1 MWQDVG
7 SFTDLDYAEDA
18 AYLTKTLDILL
29 ILFGIMCMMKHSPSV
44 YMYTGVKSR
53 YNSSAAVFYP
63 SRQPVM
69 AGGNK
74 IVA

>member
-1 MWQDVG
+1 MDT
-7 SFTDLDYAEDA
+7 FTDLDYAEDA
-18 AYLTKTLDILL
+18 AYLTKTLYILL
-29 ILFGIMCMMKHSPSV
+29 ILFGIVCMMKHSPSV
-44 YMYTGVKSR
+44 YRHTGVKSR

-63 SRQPVM
+63 SLQPVM